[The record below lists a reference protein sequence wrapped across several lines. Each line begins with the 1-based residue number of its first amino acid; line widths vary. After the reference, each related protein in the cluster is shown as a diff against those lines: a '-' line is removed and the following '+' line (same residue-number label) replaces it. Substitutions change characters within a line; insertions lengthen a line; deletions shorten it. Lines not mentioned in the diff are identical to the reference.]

1 MKVSILG
8 GNTHLGGSSGGSSD
22 TNISEAFSI
31 HEVPEEWEVLGTA
44 SPSELLIPVISR
56 ESVLLASGRGFS
68 LKKENIIS
76 NIINLYNF
84 GTLKIY

>member
-22 TNISEAFSI
+22 TNISETFSI
-31 HEVPEEWEVLGTA
+31 REVPEEWEVLGTA

-56 ESVLLASGRGFS
+56 ESVLLASGTGFS
-68 LKKENIIS
+68 LKE
-76 NIINLYNF
+76 
-84 GTLKIY
+84 KI